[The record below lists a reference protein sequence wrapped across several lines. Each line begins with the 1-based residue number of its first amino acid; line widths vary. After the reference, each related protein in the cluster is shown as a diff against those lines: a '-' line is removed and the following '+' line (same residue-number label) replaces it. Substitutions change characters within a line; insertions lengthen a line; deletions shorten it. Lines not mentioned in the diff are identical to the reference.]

1 MEVKKKTVLM
11 SIEMLQSVSLIN
23 GSGAS
28 VVKTRVE
35 DPATSGQIKFSSVET
50 ICLSLLPRLMVDDC
64 SNQPRLL

>member
-35 DPATSGQIKFSSVET
+35 DPATSGQIKFSSDLVITVNMGEE
-50 ICLSLLPRLMVDDC
+50 
-64 SNQPRLL
+64 